1 MAQTPPSQLHKN
13 VGYSTKNNETE
24 TIQTENQMGKA
35 RCQDHK
41 QQEQLSNAQSAHIKN
56 KKMQLSVDPEPWP
69 SGDLESLKTKKTIE
83 MLPYTYDKTTKSILS
98 IIMVMCV
105 HGTAMQSSNMIGL
118 KPTEPETMPVRCS
131 CDHDLLSKSPKLV
144 QKCQA

>member
-69 SGDLESLKTKKTIE
+69 SGDLESLKK
-83 MLPYTYDKTTKSILS
+83 
-98 IIMVMCV
+98 
-105 HGTAMQSSNMIGL
+105 
-118 KPTEPETMPVRCS
+118 
-131 CDHDLLSKSPKLV
+131 
-144 QKCQA
+144 QKQ